1 MNIYFHL
8 VQTIQASGKYS
19 VKQWADLLKN
29 MKSSSQHDAALA
41 KTHAERG
48 DNKFVYALSTSAN
61 AASEYET
68 SFDFLTAA
76 NEYERRHFRPWKD
89 SDFKRDIENKKE
101 FYTPEFFEILKT
113 ASPPSESSADESNA
127 VKLVFFIGMPH
138 SGSELLEQILNNH
151 TQIFGMNAKPT
162 YHESVKYQIDFRYRN
177 GMIAFHVPEIT
188 QETVK
193 QLRDTSSSG
202 GLDDSLMLTPPAATV
217 KKAKAAIERFSS
229 LIVGNTA
236 AISKYALRA
245 NGEADKAAGNNLKYV
260 IDTDLENFLNV
271 GLIRALYPDA
281 IFINVQRDPLDT
293 LLNCY
298 QQRGFYAN
306 GYGAQ
311 RCFGYN
317 SQSQQWSLDLGDL
330 ATYYVGYLDIMSH
343 WRSTL
348 PEGTIV
354 DVSYEQLLQPKKL
367 KPTLEKILNA
377 LGLELEEGIMSPSV
391 PRYLDTT
398 GAWKKY
404 STQLKPLTERLRQ
417 PLADL
422 LSSSA
427 LPLTM
432 DINYKL

>member
-1 MNIYFHL
+1 
-8 VQTIQASGKYS
+8 
-19 VKQWADLLKN
+19 
-29 MKSSSQHDAALA
+29 
-41 KTHAERG
+41 
-48 DNKFVYALSTSAN
+48 
-61 AASEYET
+61 
-68 SFDFLTAA
+68 
-76 NEYERRHFRPWKD
+76 
-89 SDFKRDIENKKE
+89 
-101 FYTPEFFEILKT
+101 
-113 ASPPSESSADESNA
+113 
-127 VKLVFFIGMPH
+127 MPH
-138 SGSELLEQILNNH
+138 AGSELLEQMLNNH
-151 TQIFGMNAKPT
+151 THIFGMNAKPA

-202 GLDDSLMLTPPAATV
+202 GLDDSSSSLAPPAATV
-217 KKAKAAIERFSS
+217 KRVKAALERFRS
-229 LIVGNTA
+229 LIVGNMA
-236 AISKYALRA
+236 MISKYALNA
-245 NGEADKAAGNNLKYV
+245 NGEADKATGNNLKYV
-260 IDTDLENFLNV
+260 IDSDLENFLNV

-281 IFINVQRDPLDT
+281 VFINVQRDPLDT

-306 GYGAQ
+306 GYGAP

-330 ATYYVGYLDIMSH
+330 ATYYLGYLDIMNH

-348 PEGTIV
+348 PEGTIF

-391 PRYLDTT
+391 PRHLDTT

-404 STQLKPLTERLRQ
+404 STQLKPLTERLKQ

-422 LSSSA
+422 LSAGA
-427 LPLTM
+427 LPLTK